1 MAKSSRKQIDED
13 EKKILAV
20 LESNAKESID
30 VIAKKCGFSRQKV
43 WRIVKRLEKDHTIWG
58 YAAVVDKEK
67 QKLNGYIVLIKRS
80 NQPLDNELVDKITI
94 RKLEVLVPNSKV
106 RIENSIYVHGVYD
119 WIISFTAEDIRQA
132 KQFCESL
139 NRTYQGY
146 LSEVHLLEMMFS
158 IREKGI
164 LNPEINKLRD
174 FL

>member
-43 WRIVKRLEKDHTIWG
+43 WRVIKRLEKDHTIWG

-67 QKLNGYIVLIKRS
+67 QNLNGYIVLIKRS
-80 NQPLDNELVDKITI
+80 NQPLDKKLVDKITI
-94 RKLEVLVPNSKV
+94 REFERFIPNSQVK
-106 RIENSIYVHGVYD
+106 IENSIYVHGVYD

-132 KQFCESL
+132 KQFCEIL
-139 NRTYQGY
+139 NRMYQGY
-146 LSEVHLLEMMFS
+146 ISETHLLEAMFS

-164 LNPEINKLRD
+164 LNPEINKLGE

>member
-13 EKKILAV
+13 EKKILVV
-20 LESNAKESID
+20 LEINAKEGID

-43 WRIVKRLEKDHTIWG
+43 WRVIKRLEKDHTIWG

-67 QKLNGYIVLIKRS
+67 QNLNGYVVLIKRS
-80 NQPLDNELVDKITI
+80 NQPFDRELIDKITT
-94 RKLEVLVPNSKV
+94 RELEDLVPKSQVK
-106 RIENSIYVHGVYD
+106 IENSAYVHGVYD

-146 LSEVHLLEMMFS
+146 LSEMHLLETMFS
-158 IREKGI
+158 IKEKGI
-164 LNPEINKLRD
+164 LNPEINKLRE

>member
-43 WRIVKRLEKDHTIWG
+43 WRVIKRLEKDHTIWG

-67 QKLNGYIVLIKRS
+67 QNLNGYTVLIKRS
-80 NQPLDNELVDKITI
+80 NKPFDRDLINKITT
-94 RKLEVLVPNSKV
+94 RELEDLVPKSQV

-132 KQFCESL
+132 KQFCEIL

-158 IREKGI
+158 IRDKGI
-164 LNPEINKLRD
+164 LNPEINKLRE